1 MQAEVSGDFIRKVP
15 NAEEER
21 GEILVM
27 VLASDST
34 RDQVRDIVQ
43 GYLHNQVR
51 MSVLDFQPA

>member
-27 VLASDST
+27 GECFGGKKRKGSLADFS
-34 RDQVRDIVQ
+34 
-43 GYLHNQVR
+43 
-51 MSVLDFQPA
+51 SVGFR